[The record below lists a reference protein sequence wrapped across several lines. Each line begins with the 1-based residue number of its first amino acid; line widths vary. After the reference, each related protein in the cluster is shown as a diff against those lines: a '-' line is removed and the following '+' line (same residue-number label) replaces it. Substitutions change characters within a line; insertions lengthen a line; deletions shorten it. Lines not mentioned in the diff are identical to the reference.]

1 MGYINF
7 QKIREQAPQVSPGS
21 AAKQVKIEIEKEMD
35 LKSATKAGNARTLRS
50 EKDIKNSENNP
61 LSAPQEESSAK
72 APKTENGSDLFK
84 TWLGDAMTLF
94 MFDNAP
100 ILMRLSFELREM
112 LSKSQTVEAQAQML
126 SAQASAQAKRE
137 EGVSDAK
144 KCTLDAETQI
154 AGAVGGALQGGMGLK
169 DEMLHSSAYENELA
183 NHDAIHADLNTGKA
197 AHSSAALEGSALEA
211 IPGQENMTEEQVAE
225 ARAKAVANKKQA
237 QDEAIE
243 AITKLAQDYHAAY
256 HEAFNEELDNIKN
269 SKTENVRSKLSSKW
283 LGLDKSA
290 DMIQDEQRLTASEKA
305 GKTASEQVLKNADEA
320 LIEKITSD
328 PKSAELFMKSL
339 GNSSEEVLGAIR
351 GMDRNFRTQLLRTH
365 GQAEGSAGF
374 KADVAKT
381 RELAAHKASM
391 VKSILDNGMQKRQ
404 LLMQILNSSVSSGTG
419 LASADQIVKSAVKDA
434 ISKGQDAIS
443 AVMQAARGAQ
453 DGTIQGALSQV
464 QALLD
469 WYSQMESQVIGAVSQ
484 SMA

>member
-21 AAKQVKIEIEKEMD
+21 AAKKVKIAIEEEMD

-61 LSAPQEESSAK
+61 LSTPQEESSAK
-72 APKTENGSDLFK
+72 APKTENGSNLFK

-126 SAQASAQAKRE
+126 SAQASAQAKRDQ
-137 EGVSDAK
+137 GASDAK

-197 AHSSAALEGSALEA
+197 AHSSAALEGSAPEA
-211 IPGQENMTEEQVAE
+211 IPGEEGMTEGQVAE
-225 ARAKAVANKKQA
+225 ARARAAADKKQA
-237 QDEAIE
+237 QDQ

-283 LGLDKSA
+283 LGLDKSP

-305 GKTASEQVLKNADEA
+305 GKTASEQVLKNADQA

-391 VKSILDNGMQKRQ
+391 VKSILDNGAQKRQ